1 MGLNVKESQISTRK
15 KNQISGFETA
25 LQKETTSKGGT
36 LWGLFNAVT
45 YYTNHM
51 ENSKDTNQHLMYGS
65 GYKKNLKAFN
75 IIDQYEND
83 KRALV
88 FA

>member
-1 MGLNVKESQISTRK
+1 
-15 KNQISGFETA
+15 
-25 LQKETTSKGGT
+25 
-36 LWGLFNAVT
+36 
-45 YYTNHM
+45 
-51 ENSKDTNQHLMYGS
+51 MYGS

>member
-1 MGLNVKESQISTRK
+1 
-15 KNQISGFETA
+15 
-25 LQKETTSKGGT
+25 
-36 LWGLFNAVT
+36 
-45 YYTNHM
+45 M
-51 ENSKDTNQHLMYGS
+51 ENTKDKNQHLMYGS